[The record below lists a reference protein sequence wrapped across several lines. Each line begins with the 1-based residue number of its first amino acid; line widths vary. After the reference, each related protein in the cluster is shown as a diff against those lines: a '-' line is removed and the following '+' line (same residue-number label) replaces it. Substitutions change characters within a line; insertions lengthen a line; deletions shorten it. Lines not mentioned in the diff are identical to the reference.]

1 MQPRSLIDHAHLD
14 AQTFGDAD
22 LARDVLQLFVAQCAA
37 LLPAIRDATLGMEAR
52 ADHAHTLRGSAVGV
66 GACAVAAACEML
78 EGDFRAG
85 TVEPVGLDRLAAAVS
100 ATLDEIADSRN
111 DSRG

>member
-1 MQPRSLIDHAHLD
+1 MQPQSLIDHAHLD

-22 LARDVLQLFVAQCAA
+22 LAREVLQLFVTQCTA
-37 LLPAIRDATLGMEAR
+37 LLPAIGDATLGMDAR

-66 GACAVAAACEML
+66 GARAVAAACAML

-85 TVEPVGLDRLAAAVS
+85 TLEPDGLGRLAAAVA
-100 ATLDEIADSRN
+100 ATLDEIAD
-111 DSRG
+111 GGG

>member
-1 MQPRSLIDHAHLD
+1 MQPRSLIDHVHLD

-22 LARDVLQLFVAQCAA
+22 LAREVLQLFVAQCTA
-37 LLPAIRDATLGMEAR
+37 LLPAIGDATLGMDAR

-66 GACAVAAACEML
+66 GAWAVAAACAML

-85 TVEPVGLDRLAAAVS
+85 TLEPDGLDRLAAAAA
-100 ATLDEIADSRN
+100 ATVQEIAD
-111 DSRG
+111 GHG